1 MSLNILYCE
10 IIRVILWNRMKL
22 DQYRNKH
29 LFRNDMFSCH
39 VASFITGRMQVTR
52 RAVGARNMHDF
63 GIDLTGNRAIWLV
76 ESRNLVNEFV
86 YRIVVNYTTTH
97 SLVRPHSW
105 VMAWPITFFPTVVNF
120 YDISGITLTADHGWG
135 IFHACRHEL
144 EPWVRLI
151 YFHISC
157 ECQALLFEGTWLFP
171 NLVWIYKNQHCD

>member
-10 IIRVILWNRMKL
+10 IVRVILWNRMKL
-22 DQYRNKH
+22 DQYRNYH
-29 LFRNDMFSCH
+29 LFRDDMFSCH
-39 VASFITGRMQVTR
+39 VASFITGRVQVTR
-52 RAVGARNMHDF
+52 RTVGARNMHGF

-86 YRIVVNYTTTH
+86 YRSKLHHNALIGATPFMGDGVANHV
-97 SLVRPHSW
+97 
-105 VMAWPITFFPTVVNF
+105 FFPTVVNF
-120 YDISGITLTADHGWG
+120 YDVSGITLTAGHGWG

-144 EPWVRLI
+144 EPWVWLI